1 MSDNQ
6 GPDWGE
12 EHGGRAGPTWI
23 EPEGT
28 TPLHMR
34 QERERARQRRRRRG
48 MVRFVLILL
57 IVGAG
62 VAWLVKGF
70 LDGRGP
76 EPIPDYTGSGTSDV
90 VVRVHEGDSGTDIA
104 QSLLDSD
111 VIKSVAAFM
120 GAAHGR
126 DELNA
131 IQPGYYKVRAQVP
144 AVAAVDMLTD
154 PERRVGAFTIP
165 EGRQLDDIVS
175 TSGSVT
181 PGIYTLLAEA
191 SCVELDGEQS
201 CHEAGDFREAVA
213 SGSLD
218 ELGVPEWA
226 REGVSAA
233 DDPGRRIEGLIAAG
247 RWDIDPSATPMEI
260 VNEMLVRSARMY
272 DATGIE
278 QTSQSIGVT
287 PYEALIIASLLERES
302 QPEDFAK
309 VARVILNRL
318 DIGMMLQFD
327 STVNYALDSVEIGT
341 TDADRGR
348 VTPWN
353 TYAKLGLPQT
363 PISSPSVE
371 ALKAT
376 ENPEDGDWIYF
387 VTIDLEGTTVFT
399 STFEE
404 HQRQVDIASQNGV
417 FSSGR

>member
-12 EHGGRAGPTWI
+12 QHGGRAGPTWI
-23 EPEGT
+23 EPEDS
-28 TPLHMR
+28 TPLEVR

-48 MVRFVLILL
+48 MVFFLVLLL

-76 EPIPDYTGSGTSDV
+76 EPTPDYTGSGTNEV
-90 VVRVHEGDSGTDIA
+90 VVRVHEGDSGTNIA
-104 QSLLDSD
+104 QSLLDRD

-120 GAAHGR
+120 GAAHGS

-131 IQPGYYKVRAQVP
+131 IQPGYYKVRAQIP
-144 AVAAVDMLTD
+144 ASAAVDMLTD
-154 PERRVGAFTIP
+154 PERRVGSFVIP

-175 TSGSVT
+175 TSGAVT
-181 PGIYTLLAEA
+181 PGIYSLAAEA
-191 SCVELDGEQS
+191 SCVELDGERS
-201 CHEAGDFREAVA
+201 CHEADDFRQAVA
-213 SGSLD
+213 DGSLED
-218 ELGVPEWA
+218 LGVPEWA
-226 REGVSAA
+226 REGVAA
-233 DDPGRRIEGLIAAG
+233 AEDPERRIEGLIAAG
-247 RWDIDPSATPMEI
+247 QWDIDPSGTPMEI
-260 VNEMLVRSARMY
+260 INEMLDRSSRMY

-278 QTSQSIGVT
+278 QTSESIGVT
-287 PYEALIIASLLERES
+287 PYEALVIASLLERES

-341 TDADRGR
+341 TDADRAR

-371 ALKAT
+371 ALQAT
-376 ENPEDGDWIYF
+376 ENPAEGDWIYF

-399 STFEE
+399 NTYEE